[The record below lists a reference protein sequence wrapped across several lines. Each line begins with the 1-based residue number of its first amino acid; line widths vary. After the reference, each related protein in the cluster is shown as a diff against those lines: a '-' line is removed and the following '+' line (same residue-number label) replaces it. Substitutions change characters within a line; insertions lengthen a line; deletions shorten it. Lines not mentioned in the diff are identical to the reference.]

1 MALQLIFSSLK
12 EVFIQESRNV
22 HKALS
27 NKRVKVLIYAWSK
40 QHIELLYTRS
50 KVVTQHF
57 FQNSC
62 FPNVALFFC
71 FTKGIHQL
79 SHTLRLCSLLMIVN
93 SFYALVF

>member
-40 QHIELLYTRS
+40 QHIELLYTCS
-50 KVVTQHF
+50 IVITQHF
-57 FQNSC
+57 FKTAVSQMS
-62 FPNVALFFC
+62 LYFF
-71 FTKGIHQL
+71 FSPKENIT
-79 SHTLRLCSLLMIVN
+79 
-93 SFYALVF
+93 